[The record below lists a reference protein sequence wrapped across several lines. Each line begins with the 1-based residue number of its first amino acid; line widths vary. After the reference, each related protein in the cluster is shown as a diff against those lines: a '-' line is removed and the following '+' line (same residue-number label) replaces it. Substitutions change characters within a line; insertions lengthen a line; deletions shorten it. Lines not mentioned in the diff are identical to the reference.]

1 MPPSGRR
8 QAGRARMRPSH
19 VGNRARVVAAKDPPR
34 RHPGRDRVHRL
45 RPRRRM
51 PKRSSRLICAG
62 STGKMILAQVE
73 SMWPISLRSVT
84 ALAAKRPYPE
94 RAAGPCAELA
104 HLEEAHRNAHGA
116 SRAGAGWWLHPLHT
130 KFCDSLTLW
139 LADRPPWRRAQQN
152 DPACRAVPRGGW
164 KCGRVANWR
173 GREIGSFRPFMALQP
188 DLAGSR
194 QERRRDHG
202 N

>member
-1 MPPSGRR
+1 
-8 QAGRARMRPSH
+8 
-19 VGNRARVVAAKDPPR
+19 
-34 RHPGRDRVHRL
+34 
-45 RPRRRM
+45 M

-116 SRAGAGWWLHPLHT
+116 SRAGAGWSLHPLRT

-139 LADRPPWRRAQQN
+139 LADRPPWRRAQQMIRLVVWYPGVVGN
-152 DPACRAVPRGGW
+152 AVVLQTGEGGKSGRSGRSWRSSPILPIAARAPTRPRQL
-164 KCGRVANWR
+164 GRV
-173 GREIGSFRPFMALQP
+173 M
-188 DLAGSR
+188 
-194 QERRRDHG
+194 
-202 N
+202 